1 MSVPIIKQ
9 QQYKEVNIMSNA
21 LKKKSNRIGF
31 NSKDKKILRDNL
43 KLKKEDKA
51 ILEMTKHL
59 QLMTYNALLDV
70 FGFKEKRIRKFHA
83 VMECLKAKWEDD
95 TLTSKEMIVYCM
107 KKKID
112 LHAWINKIPL
122 SKKMALVGKNVTPG
136 IVKYFDAAVMANMLM
151 TVITLKEEFRFSNPM
166 IEKYLEKMDFYIDSY
181 TRKQP
186 KSNEY
191 YLNDNM
197 ILDIFREE
205 LKLDLITAEKIA

>member
-1 MSVPIIKQ
+1 
-9 QQYKEVNIMSNA
+9 MSNA
-21 LKKKSNRIGF
+21 LKKKSNRTGF

-83 VMECLKAKWEDD
+83 VMECLKTKWEDD

-205 LKLDLITAEKIA
+205 LKLDLITAEKIS